1 MHPMSPGDTFEI
13 SNFRHGDAVVLQPSG
28 DIDLSRSPLM
38 RKRISEAAAAKPS
51 RVVIDLS
58 KVPYMDSSGV
68 ATLVEA
74 LQHARRGG
82 WKLVLCDLHPK
93 VRSIFQIAKLE
104 SVFTIVADRDAAATA

>member
-1 MHPMSPGDTFEI
+1 MTPGDTFEI
-13 SNFRHGDAVVLQPSG
+13 SSTPHGDTLVLEPNG

-38 RKRISEAAAAKPS
+38 RKRIAEAVAAKPT
-51 RVVIDLS
+51 RLVIDLS

-104 SVFTIVADRDAAATA
+104 SVFTIAADRAAAATA

>member
-1 MHPMSPGDTFEI
+1 MTPRDTFEI
-13 SNFRHGDAVVLQPSG
+13 ALDRRGDAAVLQPRG
-28 DIDLSRSPLM
+28 DVDLSRSPLM
-38 RKRISEAAAAKPS
+38 RSRIAEAAASRPA

-82 WKLVLCDLHPK
+82 WSLVLCDLHPK

-104 SVFTIVADRDAAATA
+104 SVFTIAADLDAALAS